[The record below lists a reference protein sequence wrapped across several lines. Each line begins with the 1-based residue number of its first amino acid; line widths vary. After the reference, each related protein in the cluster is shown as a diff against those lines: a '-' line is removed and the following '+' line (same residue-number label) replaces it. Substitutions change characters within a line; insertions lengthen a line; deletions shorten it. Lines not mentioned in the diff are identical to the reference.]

1 MAGLIPQSFIDD
13 LVARADIVEVLGSRM
28 ELRKAGREYK
38 GLCPFHGEKTPSF
51 TVSPDKGFF
60 HCFGCGAH
68 GTALGFLMDHDHL
81 AFVEA
86 VEELAAMM
94 SLEVPREAGGA
105 PRDGRIDQL
114 YTLMDRVAG
123 IFTDALKAY
132 PPGVEYLKRRG
143 IDGNTA
149 RDFRIGYAPAAWD
162 TLLKALPDTQHS
174 IELLTAA
181 GLIIQRDN
189 GGHYDRFRDRIMFPI
204 RDPRGRVVGFG
215 GRVMDDSEPKY
226 LNSPETVLFHKG
238 RELYG
243 LYEVR
248 QKLRDIDRL
257 VVVEGYMDVIGLAR
271 HGVRFAVATLGTATT
286 ADHIDR
292 LFRLT
297 DQVIFSF
304 DGDAAGRK
312 AAWRALENALP
323 KLGDGR
329 ELRFAFMPDGQD
341 PDSLVAAQGVGAFEE
356 RLRESLPLSDF
367 MLGEL
372 LSQVDAESAE
382 GRAKL
387 AELAKPLLGK
397 MPDSI
402 YRELLLQKLAEAVSL
417 APQRLSDMMGKAPT
431 AASKRPQRAALRG
444 GGMQRASP
452 MRRAITL
459 LLHDPDGAAG
469 FDVQALASLE
479 RPGADIL
486 KRLIEMIQ
494 ARPGTSSAVLL
505 EQWRDHPHFG
515 HLQKLAAA
523 ELENDVSIDTRAE
536 LEGCYGQ
543 LLEMAR
549 IDRVEQLR
557 LAAAGEGGLTQ
568 EQREEL
574 KALLVLKNQ
583 RDQGL
588 DKT

>member
-1 MAGLIPQSFIDD
+1 MAGRIPQSFIDD

-81 AFVEA
+81 AFVDA
-86 VEELAAMM
+86 VEELASML
-94 SLEVPREAGGA
+94 SLEVPRESGGA

-114 YTLMDRVAG
+114 FAMMDRVAG
-123 IFTDALKAY
+123 IYSEALRDH
-132 PPGVEYLKRRG
+132 PPAVDYLKRRG

-162 TLLKALPDTQHS
+162 TLLKTFPEGQQS
-174 IELLTAA
+174 IELLVAA
-181 GLIIQRDN
+181 GLIIPRDN
-189 GGHYDRFRDRIMFPI
+189 GGHYDRFRDRLMFPI
-204 RDPRGRVVGFG
+204 RDARGRVVGFG

-257 VVVEGYMDVIGLAR
+257 VVVEGYMDVVGLAR
-271 HGVRFAVATLGTATT
+271 HGIRFAVATLGTATT

-297 DQVIFSF
+297 DQVVFSF

-341 PDSLVAAQGVGAFEE
+341 PDSLVASEGVGAFEAT
-356 RLRESLPLSDF
+356 LADSLPLSDF

-372 LSQVDAESAE
+372 LSQVDGATAE

-387 AELAKPLLGK
+387 AELARPLIGK
-397 MPDSI
+397 MPASI
-402 YRELLLQKLAEAVSL
+402 YRELLLQELAEAVSL
-417 APQRLSDMMGKAPT
+417 APERLRAMMGDAAP
-431 AASKRPQRAALRG
+431 AATGRTERSRLRSG
-444 GGMQRASP
+444 GTQRASP

-459 LLHDPDGAAG
+459 LLHDPAAAELFDAGALSG
-469 FDVQALASLE
+469 LE
-479 RPGADIL
+479 RPGAEIL
-486 KRLIEMIQ
+486 KQLVEMIH
-494 ARPGTSSAVLL
+494 ARPGITPAVLL
-505 EQWRDHPHFG
+505 EQWRDHPHYA
-515 HLQKLAAA
+515 HLQKLAAG
-523 ELENDVSIDTRAE
+523 ELESDGDMDTRAE
-536 LEGCYGQ
+536 LLGHFARLQ
-543 LLEMAR
+543 EMAR
-549 IDRVEQLR
+549 NDRYELLR
-557 LAAAGEGGLTQ
+557 AKAADKSITADEKREMVTLLA
-568 EQREEL
+568 
-574 KALLVLKNQ
+574 LKNQ

-588 DKT
+588 DKA